1 MAKTLNATKPQAR
14 VPSSREQEI
23 RDSAR
28 EKRLQA
34 AKRWG
39 WRFAGYAFFLLLWDV
54 ASGTIMSDRLLVP
67 PIGIAR
73 EIGTIFQ
80 SGELWKHLNSTL
92 QKIAIGF
99 TLAFFLGT
107 IIGLLTQSRW
117 WEAFFKDWV
126 TSTMTTPG
134 LVYALVVGVIF
145 GFSPIGPIVAI
156 VFASFS
162 YVTVNVAEGIRALP
176 KDLID
181 MSKAFRVS
189 PASRLRNVII
199 PHLAPYIFTGIRYGF
214 SIAWKVTV
222 LTEVF
227 ASNVGI
233 GFIMR
238 VEYQLF
244 SMAGLLAWISIFFIL
259 MLFLEKGILQFIE
272 RRFFRWRQEVKLA

>member
-1 MAKTLNATKPQAR
+1 MAKTLRANTGQALD
-14 VPSSREQEI
+14 SSREEE
-23 RDSAR
+23 RRASAR
-28 EKRLQA
+28 AKRLER

-39 WRFAGYAFFLLLWDV
+39 WRLAGYAFFLLLWDV
-54 ASGTIMSDRLLVP
+54 ASGTVMSERLLVP
-67 PIGIAR
+67 PTGIAR
-73 EIGTIFQ
+73 EINTIFQ
-80 SGELWKHLNSTL
+80 SGELWMHLGSTL

-99 TLAFFLGT
+99 TIAFLLGAVV
-107 IIGLLTQSRW
+107 GLFTQNRW
-117 WEAFFKDWV
+117 WESFFKDWV

-156 VFASFS
+156 IMASFS
-162 YVTVNVAEGIRALP
+162 YVTVNVAEGVRALP
-176 KDLID
+176 KDLLD
-181 MSKAFRVS
+181 MSKAFRVGS
-189 PASRLRNVII
+189 GGRLRNVVI
-199 PHLAPYIFTGIRYGF
+199 PHLAPYLFTGVRYGF

-238 VEYQLF
+238 VEFQLF

-259 MLFLEKGILQFIE
+259 MLFLEKVVLQYIE
-272 RRFFRWRQEVKLA
+272 RRFFRWREVVFA

>member
-1 MAKTLNATKPQAR
+1 MAKTLDASPDQFQTLT
-14 VPSSREQEI
+14 REQEI
-23 RDSAR
+23 QLAAR
-28 EKRLQA
+28 EKRLRTL
-34 AKRWG
+34 KRWG
-39 WRFAGYAFFLLLWDV
+39 WRIAGYGFFLALWDI
-54 ASGTIMSDRLLVP
+54 ASGTLMSDRLLVP
-67 PIGIAR
+67 PAGVAR
-73 EIGTIFQ
+73 EIGTILQ
-80 SGELWKHLNSTL
+80 SGDLWMHLSSTL

-99 TLAFFLGT
+99 TLAFLVGT
-107 IIGLLTQSRW
+107 TIGLLTQSRW

-145 GFSPIGPIVAI
+145 GFSPVGPIVAI
-156 VFASFS
+156 LFASFS
-162 YVTVNVAEGIRALP
+162 YVTVNVAEGIRSLP

-181 MSKAFRVS
+181 MSKAFHVS
-189 PASRLRNVII
+189 GASRLRNVIV
-199 PHLAPYIFTGIRYGF
+199 PHLAPYIFTGVRYGF

-259 MLFLEKGILQFIE
+259 MLFLEKVVLQFIE
-272 RRFFRWRQEVKLA
+272 RRFFRWREEVKLA